1 MKQNYTTF
9 AGEEE
14 AVEKEE
20 TEVTVIGGNN
30 EAVKVV
36 WGGRGVEREEGTV
49 SDGREDVETE
59 DKAEDDDVEKEEE
72 EEESDDGRWWLL
84 L

>member
-36 WGGRGVEREEGTV
+36 
-49 SDGREDVETE
+49 
-59 DKAEDDDVEKEEE
+59 
-72 EEESDDGRWWLL
+72 
-84 L
+84 